1 MATHAIGKQSEHTI
15 RNKTADKQPSPITS
29 ASVHTSSRFLPCMS
43 STIISFDDK
52 VSYENVKEIYPF
64 LLKWLLFVIFQHS
77 SSNSNKDNCLKSIF
91 YFYMLSISGNR
102 TLGENLVIIFVA
114 LSFLDPCCGATYR
127 LHYPVICCRLFFRCC
142 SLMVALLCL
151 YYTQLHIT

>member
-1 MATHAIGKQSEHTI
+1 M

-64 LLKWLLFVIFQHS
+64 LPKWLLVVIFQHS
-77 SSNSNKDNCLKSIF
+77 SSNSNKDNCLNSIV

-114 LSFLDPCCGATYR
+114 VFLRSLLWCNIQTPLPNDLLQTIFQVLQSYGSFSML
-127 LHYPVICCRLFFRCC
+127 V
-142 SLMVALLCL
+142 L
-151 YYTQLHIT
+151 YTTAYHMKIP